1 MSRRITAIA
10 AFALLLSGCARGPE
24 SVVETF
30 HEAVE
35 SGNYDRAID
44 QLSPGLVEMFG
55 RDKLKKALAQ
65 QTDTIAS
72 CGGIANIDTRI
83 DGETDVRRGTVT
95 ITYKGQCEPKVEKVK
110 LVKVNGDWRIGADK

>member
-1 MSRRITAIA
+1 MIRHIIGIA
-10 AFALLLSGCARGPE
+10 AVALLLSGCARGPE
-24 SVVETF
+24 TVVETF
-30 HEAVE
+30 HEAVA

-55 RDKLKKALAQ
+55 RDKLKKVLAQ

-72 CGGIANIDTRI
+72 CGGIANIDSQI

-95 ITYKGQCEPKVEKVK
+95 VTYKGQCEPRVEKVK
-110 LVKVNGDWRIGADK
+110 LLKVSGEWRIGADK